1 MTFRGLG
8 HHPIQSCRDI
18 GHTLIRTARHVERL
32 AGGHG
37 SLILLSDDN
46 VLIDLGYVDGL
57 SVLMQLGTC
66 DHPRQPELP
75 RAIVAAGI
83 QKVPV
88 LPQWA
93 QLARTYRTG
102 PLSFQDA
109 LCLYYAKTYQR
120 ILLTNEKPLRKFCQ
134 EQQVPVHGTLWIIQ
148 SVHER
153 QLLDA
158 MTLCEWLAILDRHNR
173 RLPKT
178 EVNLLKQ
185 QLGCL

>member
-1 MTFRGLG
+1 M
-8 HHPIQSCRDI
+8 
-18 GHTLIRTARHVERL
+18 
-32 AGGHG
+32 
-37 SLILLSDDN
+37 ILLSDAN

-57 SVLMQLGTC
+57 SLLMQLGTVEVLDIVLDEC
-66 DHPRQPELP
+66 YHPRQPELP

-83 QKVPV
+83 QKVHT
-88 LPQWA
+88 LSQWA
-93 QLARTYRTG
+93 QLARTYQTG

-158 MTLCEWLAILDRHNR
+158 MALCEWLAILDRHNR
-173 RLPKT
+173 RLPKA
-178 EVNLLKQ
+178 EVNSLKQ